1 MPQLELAVLL
11 VLFSNAVRW
20 LSKPHK
26 PRSRMDRR
34 PFRVRTLKQPS
45 RSAGSRERIITYR
58 QIPSAPAIMSIRPDF
73 YHCPVV
79 KRASIEAFVVV
90 QAISKHM
97 VGQIFHGSDL
107 RPARARRQGPSVLEL
122 RAKRQPKHTRRESWL
137 VFA

>member
-26 PRSRMDRR
+26 PR